1 MLPLRS
7 QFLLAR
13 SLLFVLSSPSVNVN
27 TDLIMKLLI
36 ILNNAGFGFGLFWF
50 WGFGLLFGLG
60 LGWGFFFLVSTT
72 LLALFLNYSPLTSQM
87 ILRLYSYALI
97 KQQ

>member
-60 LGWGFFFLVSTT
+60 LFWFGVFIFCWVCWFFFLIGGVWYLSV
-72 LLALFLNYSPLTSQM
+72 LF
-87 ILRLYSYALI
+87 
-97 KQQ
+97 